1 MGLPGGPTQ
10 DEIMAV
16 ALQKLG
22 LRPTDRVADIGC
34 GTGKVSMAIA
44 RQAERVYAIDRRE
57 EAIAEA
63 RGAAAGAGVSNIDFL
78 PGEARQILGGLG
90 ELDAAFVGGSRD
102 LPEVLGI
109 LARQVKGTIVVNA
122 VLVNTLATAISTMRA
137 LGIFREAVLV
147 QVARSR
153 EVGGEIMFR
162 PIDPVYIVVGGA
174 ACS

>member
-1 MGLPGGPTQ
+1 
-10 DEIMAV
+10 MAV